1 VKKLADGAARQG
13 FQCVE
18 EVASVSGRNRLPSG
32 GPRKAS
38 QRRTRRTE
46 ARTIQIEITWKPGDR
61 VKWRDRVGLYRR
73 DVDDEHGEVV
83 LDERLYRVRKSELR
97 PG

>member
-1 VKKLADGAARQG
+1 M
-13 FQCVE
+13 
-18 EVASVSGRNRLPSG
+18 SGRNRLPSG

-38 QRRTRRTE
+38 QRRTRR
-46 ARTIQIEITWKPGDR
+46 AQVRAIQIEIPWKPGDR

>member
-1 VKKLADGAARQG
+1 MPRAAAAHRWKGRLA
-13 FQCVE
+13 
-18 EVASVSGRNRLPSG
+18 
-32 GPRKAS
+32 
-38 QRRTRRTE
+38 TRRRLAEHSGDNDE
-46 ARTIQIEITWKPGDR
+46 AGAILRAEVRAIQIEIPWKPGDR
-61 VKWRDRVGLYRR
+61 VKWRDHVGLYRR